1 MYRMKTFKN
10 IGLIVG
16 GNSEKKFRLAPVSK
30 MKGYSLKKVL
40 VGETVYEN
48 GVRANYPEAEIVRDK
63 CSFIQDASL
72 DLIVFTAP
80 IRKYAQLL
88 GEVLRSGK
96 PVRVV

>member
-1 MYRMKTFKN
+1 MKTFKN

-96 PVRVV
+96 PVRVVSEL